1 MSKIFTRATVSGSTL
16 AGSAL
21 KSSLTTLWDALNSF
35 GITDSSR
42 ATVTTSAT
50 LVTTQCGLLLVD
62 CTSGNIT
69 LTLPTS
75 GAATDDAIYNIRR
88 IDSGSNTL
96 SVQRG
101 GTDTLEG
108 ATTAISI
115 AAGGILGVQM
125 PAGGTNWRV
134 TNQSNVTSFVQ
145 GLLSSANAAA
155 ARATLEV
162 ITRMPYV
169 AGRYYTAPF
178 NMRAQQGGSLT
189 VASNTLYLIPY
200 RQEITGS
207 MAALSIAIGTGAAGN
222 VRLGLY
228 ADSAGTPGALIA
240 TAGTISTSTTGVKD
254 VAYTANIPAGNYWL
268 AAQFDAA
275 PSVNVY
281 DGTLSSPQVE
291 AVLGLPGGANF
302 TLDFYLGYS
311 VAATYASGLPASIT
325 SPTLI
330 YKVPVI
336 AAKA

>member
-1 MSKIFTRATVSGSTL
+1 MTWPTVAVTTTNTDAGTDSPATARSDILDAMQKLNQMIAHVSTFAATVL
-16 AGSAL
+16 DD
-21 KSSLTTLWDALNSF
+21 TT
-35 GITDSSR
+35 
-42 ATVTTSAT
+42 
-50 LVTTQCGLLLVD
+50 
-62 CTSGNIT
+62 
-69 LTLPTS
+69 
-75 GAATDDAIYNIRR
+75 
-88 IDSGSNTL
+88 
-96 SVQRG
+96 
-101 GTDTLEG
+101 
-108 ATTAISI
+108 
-115 AAGGILGVQM
+115 
-125 PAGGTNWRV
+125 
-134 TNQSNVTSFVQ
+134 
-145 GLLSSANAAA
+145 AAA

-189 VASNTLYLIPY
+189 VAANTLYLIPY

-207 MAALSIAIGTGAAGN
+207 MAALSIAIGTAVAGN

-228 ADSAGTPGALIA
+228 SDSAGVPGSLIA
-240 TAGTISTSTTGVKD
+240 TAGTASTASTGIKD
-254 VAYTANIPAGNYWL
+254 VAYTSSIPAGNYWL

-325 SPTLI
+325 SPTLL

>member
-1 MSKIFTRATVSGSTL
+1 MTWPTVAVTTTNTDAGTDSPATARSDILDAMQKLNQMIAHVSTFAATVL
-16 AGSAL
+16 DD
-21 KSSLTTLWDALNSF
+21 TT
-35 GITDSSR
+35 
-42 ATVTTSAT
+42 
-50 LVTTQCGLLLVD
+50 
-62 CTSGNIT
+62 
-69 LTLPTS
+69 
-75 GAATDDAIYNIRR
+75 
-88 IDSGSNTL
+88 
-96 SVQRG
+96 
-101 GTDTLEG
+101 
-108 ATTAISI
+108 
-115 AAGGILGVQM
+115 
-125 PAGGTNWRV
+125 
-134 TNQSNVTSFVQ
+134 
-145 GLLSSANAAA
+145 AAA

-275 PSVNVY
+275 PSLHIY
-281 DGTLSSPQVE
+281 DGASNPPLHD
-291 AVLGLPGGANF
+291 AVLGMTSVVFAGF
-302 TLDFYLGYS
+302 SSDTHIGYS
-311 VAATYASGLPASIT
+311 ASATYASGLPSTPA

-330 YKVPVI
+330 YAAPAI
-336 AAKA
+336 AVKA